1 MVTRFAIR
9 CSVAVTE
16 RTRGAWCALRRSQ
29 HGGVIVGPPYL
40 GRSFPVQLWRP
51 HPAVSPKGIKIL
63 RPDDDDRLVELTRT
77 EETLRATAHQQE
89 AVAHLGQQA
98 LAGAP
103 VSELIDAAVAL
114 VARVLEVDF
123 SCVLELRAPSR
134 TLVLRAGVGWREG
147 SVGRTVLPATP
158 DTHAGYV
165 LRSPGA
171 VVVEDLA
178 AETRFG
184 SAPLLDVHGVVS
196 GLSVIIHGKERPFGI
211 LGAHSARRRAFTSHD
226 VHFLQAAASVLATA
240 IDRATAEEAL
250 RRSEEHFRS
259 LIENALDIVTVV
271 GEDGT
276 FQYASPSVERLLGY
290 RPGELLQRNAFQ
302 FVHPDDLPV
311 VAEALARAIKD
322 PAAAQMEAFRFRHRD
337 GGWRVFQLRGDLPQA
352 LADVRRALAG
362 EAFSSVVEVYG
373 IVFEASYT
381 PIRDRDGSVAGVIG
395 VGTDITERRKAE
407 EALRRS
413 EESSRALVQHASYG
427 IYRSSPEGRFL
438 AVNPALV
445 KMLGYE
451 SEVDLLAVDM
461 ARDVYLDPADR
472 ADVLS
477 RFDHAD
483 VVQGAEVSWKRK
495 DGKKILVRLSGR
507 AVRQRDGSIESFE
520 TLAEDVTERRQLE
533 EQLRQSQK
541 MEAIGQLTGGI
552 AHDFNNL
559 LTIILANA
567 ELIARP

>member
-1 MVTRFAIR
+1 PD
-9 CSVAVTE
+9 
-16 RTRGAWCALRRSQ
+16 ALP
-29 HGGVIVGPPYL
+29 I
-40 GRSFPVQLWRP
+40 W
-51 HPAVSPKGIKIL
+51 
-63 RPDDDDRLVELTRT
+63 
-77 EETLRATAHQQE
+77 
-89 AVAHLGQQA
+89 
-98 LAGAP
+98 
-103 VSELIDAAVAL
+103 
-114 VARVLEVDF
+114 
-123 SCVLELRAPSR
+123 
-134 TLVLRAGVGWREG
+134 
-147 SVGRTVLPATP
+147 RTVVPATP

-259 LIENALDIVTVV
+259 LIENALDIVTVI

-290 RPGELLQRNAFQ
+290 RPGELLQRNVFQ
-302 FVHPDDLPV
+302 FVHPDDVPL
-311 VAEALARAIKD
+311 VAEALARALKD
-322 PAAAQMEAFRFRHRD
+322 PAAAQMEAVRFRHRD
-337 GGWRVFQLRGDLPQA
+337 GGGQSVFQLYADLPQA
-352 LADVRRALAG
+352 VADVRRALAG

-373 IVFEASYT
+373 IVFEAFYT
-381 PIRDRDGSVAGVIG
+381 PIRDRDGTVTGVIG

-461 ARDVYLDPADR
+461 ARD
-472 ADVLS
+472 
-477 RFDHAD
+477 
-483 VVQGAEVSWKRK
+483 
-495 DGKKILVRLSGR
+495 
-507 AVRQRDGSIESFE
+507 
-520 TLAEDVTERRQLE
+520 
-533 EQLRQSQK
+533 
-541 MEAIGQLTGGI
+541 
-552 AHDFNNL
+552 
-559 LTIILANA
+559 
-567 ELIARP
+567 